1 MAFFQSTSWRRILLF
16 SAGFLACLYAF
27 TVVWYVPSTP
37 DIGFHCSFTPVVKR
51 SSLSPNRPDYPA
63 IGDKLVQVGRFRF
76 PEDNQPHPMWSQVRL
91 LRELIDIRDAEMDLI
106 LVDFDQIRKPSNFPV
121 RVLESIGVKKPSY
134 SNEEFYSLEGP
145 GGETVAIQKPDGY
158 KEVLVKFKRAGS
170 DQIQEVWCPL

>member
-37 DIGFHCSFTPVVKR
+37 DTGFHCSFTPVVKR

-76 PEDNQPHPMWSQVRL
+76 PEDNRPHPMWSQVRL
-91 LRELIDIRDAEMDLI
+91 LRELIDIRDAEMLY
-106 LVDFDQIRKPSNFPV
+106 R
-121 RVLESIGVKKPSY
+121 
-134 SNEEFYSLEGP
+134 LEGP
-145 GGETVAIQKPDGY
+145 GGETVAIQKPDGR

-170 DQIQEVWCPL
+170 DQIQEIWCPLGSMPVNELIPSILWFFLKLG